1 MTTALGVPE
10 GAWRDDGSNSIEDLG
25 SSFRVRPVRH
35 VSAPVR
41 PPRGPV
47 NALFAVPLESASYFE
62 VTCKEFSGAP
72 FVGIA
77 TEAGLAPGYKCKG
90 LFYGGPGNLSDGSA
104 ALRTNFGDEV
114 HQGDVIGV
122 LIQRD
127 GARLRMILY
136 HNARCLGTAF
146 ETSTESTIYPVVQ
159 AKDEGDLFSIDFK
172 EAPTSQTRQIADGK
186 SGQWKLEQ
194 VLYPELL
201 EVPLKIRCLLTVR
214 EEKEIGLVL
223 KVVNLLRFQGS
234 EETERLTIEGYSST
248 MMAGPEDL
256 MELEHRLAAALKS
269 IRQWTVTDNSLLLT
283 GPGVQ
288 ILCARADPEMVTT
301 ATL

>member
-1 MTTALGVPE
+1 MPSSGVRRGVAYLRGTSSSRTFPQLRALAACVSLLPAVSSRRRLVMTTALGVPE

-35 VSAPVR
+35 VSASVR

-234 EETERLTIEGYSST
+234 EETERLTT
-248 MMAGPEDL
+248 
-256 MELEHRLAAALKS
+256 
-269 IRQWTVTDNSLLLT
+269 
-283 GPGVQ
+283 
-288 ILCARADPEMVTT
+288 
-301 ATL
+301 